1 MDTTILWTAYI
12 SVIAQV
18 ITMMFGFHGWN
29 LNVQSKYH
37 TIKELLILETI
48 VQIIELVYYG
58 WLITSFKDIT
68 YDVTYTRYFD
78 WMLSTPIMLINTGI
92 YMKFASNP
100 SESNSFW
107 KLFLENSSKIHHMW
121 FANLIMLMFGYLG
134 EKKYLGKF
142 TATLWGSLAFLY
154 TFFVLYSFVG
164 NEADNQ
170 TLFWFMFIVW
180 AFYGVAYLF
189 PYSLKNSAYNLLDIF
204 SKNFYG
210 MFLYFKLS
218 SLTENHKS
226 SGFYIKDL

>member
-1 MDTTILWTAYI
+1 
-12 SVIAQV
+12 
-18 ITMMFGFHGWN
+18 
-29 LNVQSKYH
+29 
-37 TIKELLILETI
+37 
-48 VQIIELVYYG
+48 
-58 WLITSFKDIT
+58 
-68 YDVTYTRYFD
+68 
-78 WMLSTPIMLINTGI
+78 
-92 YMKFASNP
+92 MKFASNP

-142 TATLWGSLAFLY
+142 TATLWGSIAFLY

-164 NEADNQ
+164 NKADNQ
-170 TLFWFMFIVW
+170 TLFWFMFVVW

-189 PYSLKNSAYNLLDIF
+189 SYSLKNSAYNLLDIF

-218 SLTENHKS
+218 SLTENRKT